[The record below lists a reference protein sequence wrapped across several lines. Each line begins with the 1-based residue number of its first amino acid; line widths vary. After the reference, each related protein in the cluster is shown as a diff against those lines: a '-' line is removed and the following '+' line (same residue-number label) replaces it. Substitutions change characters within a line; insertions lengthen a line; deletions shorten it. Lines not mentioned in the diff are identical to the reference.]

1 MDPKHNDE
9 THALIEPPDGGMLG
23 DRQRTKNWQFIALWA
38 AFMIASVVFPGS
50 PADGIVF
57 CPFRGLTGLSCPGC
71 GMTRSCTHFMH
82 GDFWSS
88 IEYHPMGWLL
98 ITWMTTSA
106 LLRVVEN
113 VRGRSLD
120 LPWPEARARGRRGLM
135 YGAAI
140 FLLLFGGLRLVLEI
154 AGILTPV

>member
-1 MDPKHNDE
+1 MNTNQNDE
-9 THALIEPPDGGMLG
+9 RHASVELLDEETLN

-38 AFMIASVVFPGS
+38 ALMVASVIFPGS

-71 GMTRSCTHFMH
+71 GMTRACTHFMH
-82 GDFWSS
+82 GDLWSS
-88 IEYHPMGWLL
+88 IEFHPMGWLL
-98 ITWMTTSA
+98 IVWMTTSA
-106 LLRVVEN
+106 LLRVAEN
-113 VRGRSLD
+113 VRGRSLE